1 MLPLLNTIIVGLAIA
16 GTDDEVLDEDN
27 ERNIPGLVFA
37 TKQDTLKR
45 RKR

>member
-1 MLPLLNTIIVGLAIA
+1 MLPLLNTIIVGLAA
-16 GTDDEVLDEDN
+16 AATDDKVLDDN
-27 ERNIPGLVFA
+27 KRNIPGLVFA